1 MKAVVVHVYGPPE
14 SLRYDDFPDPAPP
27 GPNEVLIRIAAAS
40 VNPADARLASG
51 EHAELWPLSSLPRAS
66 GRDLAG
72 VVEAVG
78 PGVTDYRVGDKVYG
92 YSGLHWAGTWADKI
106 VMPTEWLA
114 PAPKSISLIEAAA
127 LPVVALT
134 AWVTLFIDWH
144 IERGQRLLVNGA
156 AGGVGSMAVQMAKAA
171 GVYVIGSA
179 STSKQDYLRE
189 LGCDEVIDYSKTPVD
204 SVVDQVDAVLD
215 GTGTQSDSRKRSYAL
230 VKPGGW
236 LASVSNEYDPD
247 AAERHGIRIA
257 PTFGRV
263 EGDALHRI
271 AREVDEGRLKV
282 NISKTFPMSE
292 AAKALAGVAEG
303 HSLGKVVLVNS

>member
-1 MKAVVVHVYGPPE
+1 MKAVVVHEYGPPE
-14 SLRYDDFPDPAPP
+14 SLRYEDFPDPAPP

-72 VVEAVG
+72 VV
-78 PGVTDYRVGDKVYG
+78 
-92 YSGLHWAGTWADKI
+92 
-106 VMPTEWLA
+106 
-114 PAPKSISLIEAAA
+114 EAAA

-282 NISKTFPMSE
+282 NISKTFLMSE